1 MLQFI
6 AQKLLNKK
14 WLILSIVIGNIL
26 LVAIASC
33 NPMYTKAALRKMLS
47 SEMDAYLEENNRYP
61 GTIFVEAKLGK
72 TVLAEKG
79 SAYFKDYTNI
89 FGTVRS
95 LYGIDPMMEV
105 SFYGNSNTQDA
116 RFVNSRENASQ
127 NYISLKLASLSD
139 LENHVEMISGEMYSK
154 TPDADG
160 VIDVIVNEPVYLSST
175 MVVGEMLDLDGYRDV
190 NGNTVRIRIAGVF
203 RAKDNADVYW
213 TKAPLSYVNEF
224 FMDQSIFTERFIT
237 KDSISGN
244 ITCRWYTLFDYDE
257 ITTEQVEKMI
267 EVDDKL
273 GYDYLSQGL
282 YRVNYYYHDVFT
294 NFTKNSGRVVNTMF
308 ILQCPILILL
318 AVFIF
323 MVSNQVISIEQ
334 GEISILKS
342 RGVSKRQLLLTYF
355 GQSVILA
362 FIGFV
367 IGIPFGFLLCHLFG
381 STNAFM
387 EFVGRKAM
395 HVSIT
400 GTALLYGLIASVAGI
415 LIMTLPV
422 MKYARFTIVE
432 QKANKRKK
440 TTPLWQRVGLDFILL
455 GISIYGFYNFSTQKK
470 LLIEKVAK
478 GEALDPML
486 FLSASLFILSCAIVF
501 LRVIPLLAALVFRIG
516 RKFWKPA
523 AYASFLQIMRDIKKQ
538 NFITVFLVL
547 TIALGLFNANIAR
560 TVNNNE
566 EMRLHYDTGADIVL
580 QEQWA
585 DNSSAIKLGYSK
597 TLIYTEPDYSR
608 YTKLQ
613 EDNPDK
619 IKAMAKVLVDD
630 KASVNYSGTV
640 TDSVRLMALNTY
652 DFGNTSWLPEGM
664 TQEHWFTYL
673 NALAANPEG
682 AIVSKN
688 FADKFDLKVGNN
700 ISVFRSDSS
709 GKSLGRMPLTVVAIM
724 DIFPSFQSRV
734 QVTEEDGSVTYTD
747 QYFVACSFSNLSRY
761 YPATPYQVWMK
772 IDGSTD
778 FIYDWAE
785 ANEMNFTV
793 FEDLS
798 NKVITMKNDPYFQI
812 TNGMLTISFIVV
824 LVLCAIG
831 FLIYWLTNIRSREL
845 IFGIYRAMGMSMGE
859 LIRMLINE
867 HFFGSLIPILFGAGI
882 GILASKMFIPLIEIA
897 YSPAEQTL
905 PTRIFIESSDIV
917 RISVVVGIMLLGCL
931 TVISVLLSKIKINQ
945 ALKLGED

>member
-33 NPMYTKAALRKMLS
+33 NPMYTKAALRKMLT
-47 SEMDAYLEENNRYP
+47 SEMDTYLEEKNQYP
-61 GTIFVEAKLGK
+61 GTIFVEAKLGMS
-72 TVLAEKG
+72 LLHKG
-79 SAYFKDYTNI
+79 SSYFNDYTNV
-89 FGTVRS
+89 FNTVKD
-95 LYGIDPMMEV
+95 LYGIEPMQQI
-105 SFYGNSNTQDA
+105 SYLGNTTGQEA
-116 RFVNSRENASQ
+116 KFVNSRESSSE
-127 NYISLKLASLSD
+127 NYIKIKLASLTD
-139 LENHVEMISGEMYSK
+139 LENHVEMISGQMYGK

-160 VIDVIVNEPVYLSST
+160 VIDVIVNEPAYLSST
-175 MVVGEMLDLDGYRDV
+175 MVVGEMIDLDGYRDV
-190 NGNTVRIRIAGVF
+190 NGNAVRIRIAGVF
-203 RAKDNADVYW
+203 RAKDAEDIYW
-213 TKAPLSYVNEF
+213 TKAPLSYTQEF
-224 FMDQSIFTERFIT
+224 FMDQEIFASKFIT
-237 KDSISGN
+237 AEKISGN
-244 ITCRWYTLFDYDE
+244 ITCRWYTLFDYENISTD
-257 ITTEQVEKMI
+257 IVEKMI

-273 GYDYLSQGL
+273 TYDYKVREL
-282 YRVNYYYHDVFT
+282 YQVRCYYHDVFE
-294 NFTKNSGRVVNTMF
+294 NFVKSSGRVVNTMF

-355 GQSVILA
+355 VQSVILA
-362 FIGFV
+362 LIGFLV
-367 IGIPFGFLLCHLFG
+367 GIPFGYLLCHLFG
-381 STNAFM
+381 STNAFL

-400 GTALLYGLIASVAGI
+400 GTALLYGLIASAAGI
-415 LIMTLPV
+415 IIMTMPV
-422 MKYARFTIVE
+422 LKYAKFTIVE

-478 GEALDPML
+478 GESLDPML

-501 LRVIPLLAALVFRIG
+501 LRLIPLLATLIFRIG
-516 RKFWKPA
+516 RKFWKPS
-523 AYASFLQIMRDIKKQ
+523 AYASFLQIMRDIRKQ

-566 EMRLHYDTGADIVL
+566 EMRLHYDNGSDIVL

-585 DNSSAIKLGYSK
+585 DNSTAIKLGYSK
-597 TLIYTEPDYSR
+597 SLIYTEPDFAR
-608 YTKLQ
+608 YTKLM
-613 EDNPDK
+613 EENPDK
-619 IKAMAKVLVDD
+619 IKAMAKVLVDGV
-630 KASVNYSGTV
+630 SVNFSGTTV
-640 TDSVRLMALNTY
+640 DDVRMMAINTY
-652 DFGNTSWLPEGM
+652 DFGNTAWLPDGM
-664 TQEHWFTYL
+664 TEEHWFTYL
-673 NALAANPEG
+673 NALASNPEG
-682 AIVSKN
+682 AIISRN
-688 FADKFDLKVGNN
+688 YADKYDIEIGSN
-700 ISVFRSDSS
+700 ISVYRKDSS
-709 GKSLGRMPLTVVAIM
+709 GKTLGRMPLTVVAIM
-724 DIFPSFQSRV
+724 DIFPSYQSRV
-734 QVTEEDGSVTYTD
+734 MTVEEDGTQVYND
-747 QYFVACSFSNLSRY
+747 QYFIACSFSNQTRY
-761 YPATPYQVWMK
+761 YPVTPYQIWMK

-778 FIYDWAE
+778 FLYDWLE
-785 ANEMNFTV
+785 QNEINVTK
-793 FEDLS
+793 FEDYS
-798 NKVITMKNDPYFQI
+798 SKVVSMKNDPYFQV

-867 HFFGSLIPILFGAGI
+867 HLFGSLIPILFGAGV

-905 PTRIFIESSDIV
+905 PTRIFIQSSDIV

>member
-33 NPMYTKAALRKMLS
+33 NPMYTKAALRKMLT
-47 SEMDAYLEENNRYP
+47 SEMDEYLEEKNQYP
-61 GTIFVEAKLGK
+61 GTIYIEGRLGNS
-72 TVLAEKG
+72 VLKEK
-79 SAYFKDYTNI
+79 SSTYFPDYTNV
-89 FGTVRS
+89 FETVKS
-95 LYGIDPMMEV
+95 LYGIEPMLQV
-105 SFYGNSNTQDA
+105 SYIGNSNTQDA
-116 RFVNSRENASQ
+116 KFVNSRENSSQ
-127 NYISLKLASLSD
+127 NYVSIKLASLTN
-139 LENHVEMISGEMYSK
+139 LEDHVEMISGNIYSK

-175 MVVGEMLDLDGYRDV
+175 MVVGEMLDMEGYRDV
-190 NGNTVRIRIAGVF
+190 NGDPVRIRIAGVF
-203 RAKDNADVYW
+203 RAKDSEDVYW

-224 FMDQSIFTERFIT
+224 FMDQDIFTSKFIT
-237 KDSISGN
+237 KEKISGN
-244 ITCRWYTLFDYDE
+244 VTCKWYTLFDYDA

-267 EVDDKL
+267 DIDDKL
-273 GYDYLSQGL
+273 SYDYLVRGL
-282 YRVNYYYHDVFT
+282 YRVNFYYHDVFT
-294 NFTKNSGRVVNTMF
+294 GFVKNSGRVVNTMF

-342 RGVSKRQLLLTYF
+342 RGVSKRQLLLTYL

-362 FIGFV
+362 VIGFI
-367 IGIPFGFLLCHLFG
+367 IGIPFGYLLCHLFG

-395 HVSIT
+395 HVTIT

-415 LIMTLPV
+415 LIMTIPV
-422 MKYARFTIVE
+422 LKYARFTIVE

-478 GEALDPML
+478 GDALDPML

-501 LRVIPLLAALVFRIG
+501 LRVIPLLAALIFRIG

-523 AYASFLQIMRDIKKQ
+523 AYASFLQIMRDIRKQ

-566 EMRLHYDTGADIVL
+566 EMRLRYDTGADIVL
-580 QEQWA
+580 QERWA
-585 DNSSAIKLGYSK
+585 DNSAQIKLGYAK
-597 TLIYTEPDYSR
+597 TLIYTEPDFSR

-613 EDNPDK
+613 EENPDR
-619 IKAMAKVLVDD
+619 IKALAKVLVD
-630 KASVNYSGTV
+630 KASVNFSGTT
-640 TDSVRLMALNTY
+640 TDDIRLMAINSY
-652 DFGNTSWLPEGM
+652 DFGNTSWLPDGM
-664 TQEHWFTYL
+664 TEEHWYNYL

-682 AIVSKN
+682 AIISRN
-688 FADKFDLKVGNN
+688 FADKFDVEVGSN
-700 ISVFRSDSS
+700 ISVYRKDSS
-709 GKSLGRMPLTVVAIM
+709 GKTIGRMPLTVVAIM
-724 DIFPSFQSRV
+724 DIFPSYQSRV
-734 QVTEEDGSVTYTD
+734 QVTEEDGTVSYTD
-747 QYFVACSFSNLSRY
+747 QYFVACSLSNLSRY
-761 YPATPYQVWMK
+761 YPTSPYQIWMK
-772 IDGSTD
+772 IDGKTD

-785 ANEMNFTV
+785 ANEIDLSL
-793 FEDLS
+793 FEDYS
-798 NKVITMKNDPYFQI
+798 SKIISMKNDPYFQI

-905 PTRIFIESSDIV
+905 PTRIFTETSDVI

>member
-33 NPMYTKAALRKMLS
+33 NPMYTKAALRKMLT
-47 SEMDAYLEENNRYP
+47 SEMDTYLEEKNQYP
-61 GTIFVEAKLGK
+61 GTIYVDASFGNSTLKDK
-72 TVLAEKG
+72 S
-79 SAYFKDYTNI
+79 SAYFSDYTNALE
-89 FGTVRS
+89 TVKN
-95 LYGIDPMMEV
+95 LYGIDPMLQV
-105 SFYGNSNTQDA
+105 SYIGNTNEQEAKFVTSRGNS
-116 RFVNSRENASQ
+116 SQ
-127 NYISLKLASLSD
+127 NYIKIKLASLTN
-139 LENHVEMISGEMYSK
+139 LEDHVEMISGQMYSK

-175 MVVGEMLDLDGYRDV
+175 MVVGEMLDMEGYRDLE
-190 NGNTVRIRIAGVF
+190 GNPVRIRIAGVF
-203 RAKDNADVYW
+203 RAKDSEDLYW
-213 TKAPLSYVNEF
+213 TKAPLSYVSEF
-224 FMDQSIFTERFIT
+224 FMDQDIFTSKFIS
-237 KDSISGN
+237 KEKISGN
-244 ITCRWYTLFDYDE
+244 VTCRWYTLFDYE
-257 ITTEQVEKMI
+257 AITTEQVEKMI
-267 EVDDKL
+267 EIDDKL
-273 GYDYLSQGL
+273 SYDSLAGKL
-282 YRVNYYYHDVFT
+282 TKVKFYYHDVFT
-294 NFTKNSGRVVNTMF
+294 AFVKNSGRVVNTMF

-355 GQSVILA
+355 VQSVILA
-362 FIGFV
+362 LIGFI
-367 IGIPFGFLLCHLFG
+367 IGIPFGYLLCHLFG
-381 STNAFM
+381 STNAFL

-400 GTALLYGLIASVAGI
+400 GTALLYGLIASAAGI
-415 LIMTLPV
+415 IIMTVPV
-422 MKYARFTIVE
+422 LKYAKFTIVE

-501 LRVIPLLAALVFRIG
+501 LRLIPLLAALIFRIG
-516 RKFWKPA
+516 RKYWNPS
-523 AYASFLQIMRDIKKQ
+523 AYASFLQIMRDIRKQ

-566 EMRLHYDTGADIVL
+566 EMRLHYDTGSDIVM
-580 QEQWA
+580 QELWQ
-585 DNSSAIKLGYSK
+585 DNSTAIKLGYSK
-597 TLIYTEPDYSR
+597 TLMYTEPDYAR
-608 YTKLQ
+608 YTKLM
-613 EDNPDK
+613 EENPDK
-619 IKAMAKVLVDD
+619 IKAMAKVLVDTV
-630 KASVNYSGTV
+630 SVNYSGTV
-640 TDSVRLMALNTY
+640 VDDIRMMAINTK
-652 DFGNTSWLPEGM
+652 DFGNTAWLPDGM
-664 TQEHWFTYL
+664 TEEHWYTYL

-682 AIVSKN
+682 AIVSRN
-688 FADKFDLKVGNN
+688 YADKYDIEIGSN
-700 ISVFRSDSS
+700 ISVYRKDTS
-709 GKSLGRMPLTVVAIM
+709 GKTLGRMPLTVVAIM
-724 DIFPSFQSRV
+724 DIFPSYQSRV
-734 QVTEEDGSVTYTD
+734 MTLEEDGTQSYAD
-747 QYFVACSFSNLSRY
+747 QYFIACSFSNQTRY
-761 YPATPYQVWMK
+761 YPVSPYQIWMK

-778 FIYDWAE
+778 FLYDWIE
-785 ANEMNFTV
+785 QNEINVSM
-793 FEDLS
+793 FEDYS
-798 NKVITMKNDPYFQI
+798 SKVVSMKNDPYFQV

-867 HFFGSLIPILFGAGI
+867 HLFGSLIPILFGAGI

-905 PTRIFIESSDIV
+905 PTRIFIETSDIV